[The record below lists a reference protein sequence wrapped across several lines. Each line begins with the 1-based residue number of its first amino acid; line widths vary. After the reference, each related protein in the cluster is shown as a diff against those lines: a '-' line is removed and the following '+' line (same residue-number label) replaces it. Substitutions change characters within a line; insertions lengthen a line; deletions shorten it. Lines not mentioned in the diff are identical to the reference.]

1 MLIVKMNSTTVEC
14 SIAASELR
22 EIGLTPE
29 DVVNGA
35 ELSVPF
41 LAQIN
46 KEVGE
51 RLGYNP
57 NTEVMMMSRNMM
69 NDGSVRI
76 FAVKMNNEEIQ
87 KAADRIRLAAQTVLN
102 QITQEKVDEIK
113 SKTGKQ
119 KGIALNEMMT
129 EVSSTI
135 NQVYADATSDDT
147 RSLPR
152 AEHKRLTDHEKY
164 LIEFESFDNL
174 KRFCKVANKLPFEAS
189 ALYKNKD
196 RYYIVAELHSF
207 QENILYEIRRN
218 SLEYASMMTVNTP
231 DSVHVEENGDTILA
245 RDAIRHLAKLN

>member
-76 FAVKMNNEEIQ
+76 FAVKMNNDEIQ
-87 KAADRIRLAAQTVLN
+87 KAADRIRMAAQTVLSE
-102 QITQEKVDEIK
+102 ITQEKVDEIK
-113 SKTGKQ
+113 ARTGKA
-119 KGIALNEMMT
+119 KGVALNEMMT
-129 EVSSTI
+129 KVSETI
-135 NQVYADATSDDT
+135 NQVYADTNNAAGDSRPQATYKKLSD
-147 RSLPR
+147 R
-152 AEHKRLTDHEKY
+152 EKY
-164 LIEFESFDNL
+164 LIEFESFENL
-174 KRFCKVANKLPFEAS
+174 KRFCKVANKLPFEES
-189 ALYKNKD
+189 ALYKNKGK
-196 RYYIVAELHSF
+196 YYIVAELHSF
-207 QENILYEIRRN
+207 QENVLYEIRR
-218 SLEYASMMTVNTP
+218 SALEYADMMTINTP
-231 DSVHVEENGDTILA
+231 ESVHIEENGDTIIA
-245 RDAIRHLAKLN
+245 RDAIRHLANLD